1 MEKEEL
7 CVTRAA
13 CIEAADLKKIRFNV
27 KRIFVERRFFFIFS
41 LCSLYAGCVGCEY

>member
-27 KRIFVERRFFFIFS
+27 KRIFVERRFFFSF
-41 LCSLYAGCVGCEY
+41 LVYARFMRGA